1 MSAPPRSKI
10 TVQTWI
16 ATAVNM
22 PAESPT
28 FDRSL
33 TYLFYFLHPCR
44 FFYCNLHNK
53 LLLICTLKHKMP
65 KIKDG
70 KTVYSATEAAEMV
83 CMNSDSEGDEID
95 LGEDF
100 DKMSISSDNE
110 DDMQFDE
117 NNTDNDDEDSSSSPP
132 AKKGNLF
139 L

>member
-1 MSAPPRSKI
+1 
-10 TVQTWI
+10 
-16 ATAVNM
+16 
-22 PAESPT
+22 
-28 FDRSL
+28 
-33 TYLFYFLHPCR
+33 
-44 FFYCNLHNK
+44 
-53 LLLICTLKHKMP
+53 MP

-132 AKKGNLF
+132 AKKGTSF